1 MKKNDF
7 ISLRAERIYNAINNS
22 FEFPGK
28 AETLDVLARIKD
40 PLSLLEAI
48 TKLRSNN
55 AIIGLI
61 CDDLR
66 DLDQAVLHME
76 FDPETAPAAKKLQP
90 KFIDRLTAPMTA
102 LAAKKRQVKSVEL
115 PTVANSATVEPA
127 KETAKAETAKA
138 ETAKAETAKAETAK
152 AETAKAET
160 AKAETAKA
168 ETAKESAKESAKDG
182 AEATVAIIDEPAAKG
197 SDPLD
202 FDFMDDPKPAAEPAK
217 TEPAKAP
224 EADDTALKA
233 VTVDDIRA
241 LAIKAAK
248 AGKMAAVTTYLKAA
262 GVPKVQ
268 DLDPSKFADFI
279 SAMKKAGV

>member
-1 MKKNDF
+1 MKKSEF
-7 ISLRAERIYNAINNS
+7 ISLRAERIYNAIRNS

-28 AETLDVLARIKD
+28 AETLDVLSHIKD

-55 AIIGLI
+55 AIIGLV

-66 DLDQAVLHME
+66 DLDQAILHME
-76 FDPETAPAAKKLQP
+76 FDPETAPAV
-90 KFIDRLTAPMTA
+90 
-102 LAAKKRQVKSVEL
+102 KKRQAVKSVEL

-127 KETAKAETAKA
+127 KAEPAKAEPAKA
-138 ETAKAETAKAETAK
+138 EPAKAEPAKAEPAK
-152 AETAKAET
+152 AEPAKAE
-160 AKAETAKA
+160 
-168 ETAKESAKESAKDG
+168 G
-182 AEATVAIIDEPAAKG
+182 GLEATVAIIDEPAAAKG

-202 FDFMDDPKPAAEPAK
+202 FDFMDDPKPVAEPAK
-217 TEPAKAP
+217 TEPAKV
-224 EADDTALKA
+224 ETDLKA

-248 AGKMAAVTTYLKAA
+248 AGKMAAVTAYLKAA

-279 SAMKKAGV
+279 TAMKKAGV

>member
-1 MKKNDF
+1 MKKSEF
-7 ISLRAERIYNAINNS
+7 ILMRAERMYNAIMNSS

-48 TKLRSNN
+48 TKLRSGN
-55 AIIGLI
+55 AIVGLI

-66 DLDQAVLHME
+66 DLDQTVLHME
-76 FDPETAPAAKKLQP
+76 FDPETAP
-90 KFIDRLTAPMTA
+90 
-102 LAAKKRQVKSVEL
+102 AAKKRQVKSVEL

-127 KETAKAETAKA
+127 KTEPAKTEP
-138 ETAKAETAKAETAK
+138 
-152 AETAKAET
+152 
-160 AKAETAKA
+160 
-168 ETAKESAKESAKDG
+168 AKDG
-182 AEATVAIIDEPAAKG
+182 AEATVAIIDEPAAAKG

-202 FDFMDDPKPAAEPAK
+202 FDFADDPKPAAEPAK
-217 TEPAKAP
+217 TEPAKTEPAKTP
-224 EADDTALKA
+224 EADGTALKA

>member
-55 AIIGLI
+55 AIIGLV

-102 LAAKKRQVKSVEL
+102 LAAKKRQPKSVEL
-115 PTVANSATVEPA
+115 PTVANSATVEP
-127 KETAKAETAKA
+127 AKAETAKA

-160 AKAETAKA
+160 AK
-168 ETAKESAKESAKDG
+168 DG
-182 AEATVAIIDEPAAKG
+182 AEATVAIIDEPA
-197 SDPLD
+197 DPLD
-202 FDFMDDPKPAAEPAK
+202 FDFADDPKPAAEPAK
-217 TEPAKAP
+217 AEPAKAP
-224 EADDTALKA
+224 EADGTALKA

-268 DLDPSKFADFI
+268 DLDPSKFADFM
-279 SAMKKAGV
+279 ATMHKAGV

>member
-1 MKKNDF
+1 MKKSEF
-7 ISLRAERIYNAINNS
+7 ILMRAERMYNAIMNSS

-28 AETLDVLARIKD
+28 AETLDVLAKIKD

-48 TKLRSNN
+48 TKLRSGN
-55 AIIGLI
+55 AIVGLI

-66 DLDQAVLHME
+66 DLDQTVLHME
-76 FDPETAPAAKKLQP
+76 FDPETAP
-90 KFIDRLTAPMTA
+90 T
-102 LAAKKRQVKSVEL
+102 AKKRQTKSVEL
-115 PTVANSATVEPA
+115 PTVVNSATVEPA
-127 KETAKAETAKA
+127 KVEPAKVEPAKVEPAKVEPAKVEPAKVET
-138 ETAKAETAKAETAK
+138 
-152 AETAKAET
+152 
-160 AKAETAKA
+160 
-168 ETAKESAKESAKDG
+168 AKDG
-182 AEATVAIIDEPAAKG
+182 AEATVAIIDEPAAAKG

-202 FDFMDDPKPAAEPAK
+202 FDFADDPKPAAEPAK
-217 TEPAKAP
+217 TEPAAKAP
-224 EADDTALKA
+224 ETDETALKA

-268 DLDPSKFADFI
+268 DLDPAKFVDFI

>member
-1 MKKNDF
+1 MKKSEF

-28 AETLDVLARIKD
+28 AETLDVLSKIKD

-55 AIIGLI
+55 AIIGLV

-76 FDPETAPAAKKLQP
+76 FDPENAPAAKK
-90 KFIDRLTAPMTA
+90 
-102 LAAKKRQVKSVEL
+102 RQSKSVEL
-115 PTVANSATVEPA
+115 PTVANSATV
-127 KETAKAETAKA
+127 ETAKAETAKA
-138 ETAKAETAKAETAK
+138 ETAKAETAKT
-152 AETAKAET
+152 
-160 AKAETAKA
+160 ETAKA
-168 ETAKESAKESAKDG
+168 ETAKETAKDG
-182 AEATVAIIDEPAAKG
+182 AEATVAIIDEPAAAKG

-202 FDFMDDPKPAAEPAK
+202 FDFADDPKPAAEPAK
-217 TEPAKAP
+217 TGAAKPAKAEPAAKAEPVKAP
-224 EADDTALKA
+224 EADNTALKA

-268 DLDPSKFADFI
+268 DLDPSKFADFMT
-279 SAMKKAGV
+279 AMYKAGV

>member
-1 MKKNDF
+1 MKKSEF
-7 ISLRAERIYNAINNS
+7 ICMRAERMHNAIMNSS

-28 AETLDVLARIKD
+28 AETLDVLSRIKD

-48 TKLRSNN
+48 TKLRSGN
-55 AIIGLI
+55 AIVGLI

-66 DLDQAVLHME
+66 DLDQTVLHME
-76 FDPETAPAAKKLQP
+76 FDPESVP
-90 KFIDRLTAPMTA
+90 
-102 LAAKKRQVKSVEL
+102 AAKKRQAVKSVEL
-115 PTVANSATVEPA
+115 PTVVNSATVEPA
-127 KETAKAETAKA
+127 KTEPAKTEPAKTEPAKTEPAKAEPAKA
-138 ETAKAETAKAETAK
+138 EPAKAEP
-152 AETAKAET
+152 
-160 AKAETAKA
+160 
-168 ETAKESAKESAKDG
+168 AKDG
-182 AEATVAIIDEPAAKG
+182 AEATVAIIDEPAAAKG

-217 TEPAKAP
+217 TEPAAKAP
-224 EADDTALKA
+224 ETDETALKA

-268 DLDPSKFADFI
+268 DLDPSKFVDFI

>member
-1 MKKNDF
+1 MKKSEF

-28 AETLDVLARIKD
+28 AETLDVLSHIKD

-76 FDPETAPAAKKLQP
+76 FDPETAPAAKK
-90 KFIDRLTAPMTA
+90 
-102 LAAKKRQVKSVEL
+102 RQSKSVEL

-127 KETAKAETAKA
+127 KETAKVTAKA
-138 ETAKAETAKAETAK
+138 ETAK
-152 AETAKAET
+152 
-160 AKAETAKA
+160 
-168 ETAKESAKESAKDG
+168 DG
-182 AEATVAIIDEPAAKG
+182 AEATIAIIDEPAAKG

-202 FDFMDDPKPAAEPAK
+202 FDFADDPKPVAEPAAK
-217 TEPAKAP
+217 TEPAAKAP
-224 EADDTALKA
+224 ETEDTALKA
-233 VTVDDIRA
+233 VTVDDIRV

-268 DLDPSKFADFI
+268 DLDPSKFVDFMT
-279 SAMKKAGV
+279 AMKKAGV

>member
-1 MKKNDF
+1 MKKSEF

-28 AETLDVLARIKD
+28 AETLDVLSKIKD

-76 FDPETAPAAKKLQP
+76 FDPEAAPAAKK
-90 KFIDRLTAPMTA
+90 RA
-102 LAAKKRQVKSVEL
+102 VKSVEL

-127 KETAKAETAKA
+127 KEPAKAETAKA
-138 ETAKAETAKAETAK
+138 EMAKETAKETAKAETAK
-152 AETAKAET
+152 
-160 AKAETAKA
+160 
-168 ETAKESAKESAKDG
+168 DG
-182 AEATVAIIDEPAAKG
+182 LEATVAIIDEPAAAKG

-202 FDFMDDPKPAAEPAK
+202 FDFMDDPKPAAEPAAKAEPAK
-217 TEPAKAP
+217 TEPAAKAEPAKAP
-224 EADDTALKA
+224 ETDGTALKA

-268 DLDPSKFADFI
+268 DLDPSKFADFMT
-279 SAMKKAGV
+279 AMYKAGV

>member
-1 MKKNDF
+1 MKKNEF
-7 ISLRAERIYNAINNS
+7 ITLRAERIYNAIRSS

-55 AIIGLI
+55 AVIGLV

-115 PTVANSATVEPA
+115 PTVANSATVE
-127 KETAKAETAKA
+127 TAKAETAKA
-138 ETAKAETAKAETAK
+138 EM
-152 AETAKAET
+152 
-160 AKAETAKA
+160 
-168 ETAKESAKESAKDG
+168 AKESAKAESAKAEMAKESAKAETAKDG
-182 AEATVAIIDEPAAKG
+182 AEATVAIIDEPATAKG

-202 FDFMDDPKPAAEPAK
+202 FDFTDDPKPAAEPAK
-217 TEPAKAP
+217 AEPAAKTEPVKAP
-224 EADDTALKA
+224 EADDTTLKA

-279 SAMKKAGV
+279 AAMHKAGV

>member
-1 MKKNDF
+1 MKKSEF

-28 AETLDVLARIKD
+28 AETLDVVSRIKD

-55 AIIGLI
+55 AIIGLV

-76 FDPETAPAAKKLQP
+76 FDPETAPAAKK
-90 KFIDRLTAPMTA
+90 
-102 LAAKKRQVKSVEL
+102 RQSKSVEL
-115 PTVANSATVEPA
+115 PTVANSATV
-127 KETAKAETAKA
+127 ETAKAETAKA

-160 AKAETAKA
+160 AKTETAKAETAKA
-168 ETAKESAKESAKDG
+168 ETAKTETAKTETAKTETAKESAKETATDG
-182 AEATVAIIDEPAAKG
+182 AEATVAIIDEP
-197 SDPLD
+197 DPLD
-202 FDFMDDPKPAAEPAK
+202 FDFADDPKPDAEPAK
-217 TEPAKAP
+217 AEPAKEP
-224 EADDTALKA
+224 ETALKA

-268 DLDPSKFADFI
+268 DLDPSKFADFMA
-279 SAMKKAGV
+279 AMHKAGV

>member
-1 MKKNDF
+1 MKKNEF
-7 ISLRAERIYNAINNS
+7 ITLRAERIQNAIRNS

-28 AETLDVLARIKD
+28 AETLDVLSRVKD

-55 AIIGLI
+55 AIIGLV

-66 DLDQAVLHME
+66 DLDQAILHME
-76 FDPETAPAAKKLQP
+76 FDPETAPAV
-90 KFIDRLTAPMTA
+90 
-102 LAAKKRQVKSVEL
+102 KKRQTKSVEL
-115 PTVANSATVEPA
+115 PTIANSATV
-127 KETAKAETAKA
+127 
-138 ETAKAETAKAETAK
+138 
-152 AETAKAET
+152 
-160 AKAETAKA
+160 ETAKA
-168 ETAKESAKESAKDG
+168 ETAKETAKETATDG
-182 AEATVAIIDEPAAKG
+182 LEATVAIIDEPAAAKG

-217 TEPAKAP
+217 TEAAAKAP
-224 EADDTALKA
+224 ETDDTALKA

-248 AGKMAAVTTYLKAA
+248 VGKMAAVTAYLKAA

-279 SAMKKAGV
+279 TAMKKAGV

>member
-1 MKKNDF
+1 MKKSEF

-28 AETLDVLARIKD
+28 AETLDVLSKIKD

-55 AIIGLI
+55 VIIGLI

-76 FDPETAPAAKKLQP
+76 FDPETAPAAKK
-90 KFIDRLTAPMTA
+90 
-102 LAAKKRQVKSVEL
+102 RQTKSVEL
-115 PTVANSATVEPA
+115 PAVANSATVETAKAEPA
-127 KETAKAETAKA
+127 KAEPAKAEPAKAEPAKAETAKA
-138 ETAKAETAKAETAK
+138 EPAK
-152 AETAKAET
+152 
-160 AKAETAKA
+160 
-168 ETAKESAKESAKDG
+168 AKDG
-182 AEATVAIIDEPAAKG
+182 LEATVAIIDEPAAAKG

-202 FDFMDDPKPAAEPAK
+202 FDFMDDPKPVAEPAK
-217 TEPAKAP
+217 TEPAKV
-224 EADDTALKA
+224 ETDLKA

-279 SAMKKAGV
+279 TAMKKAGV

>member
-1 MKKNDF
+1 MKKNEF
-7 ISLRAERIYNAINNS
+7 ITLRAERIYNAINNS

-28 AETLDVLARIKD
+28 AETLDVLSRVKD

-55 AIIGLI
+55 AVIGLV

-66 DLDQAVLHME
+66 DLDQAILHME
-76 FDPETAPAAKKLQP
+76 FDPETAPAV
-90 KFIDRLTAPMTA
+90 
-102 LAAKKRQVKSVEL
+102 KKRQAVKSVEL

-127 KETAKAETAKA
+127 KETAKAEPAKA
-138 ETAKAETAKAETAK
+138 EPAKAEPAKAEPAK
-152 AETAKAET
+152 AE
-160 AKAETAKA
+160 
-168 ETAKESAKESAKDG
+168 G
-182 AEATVAIIDEPAAKG
+182 GLEATVAIIDEPAAAKG

-202 FDFMDDPKPAAEPAK
+202 FDFMDDPKPVAEPAK
-217 TEPAKAP
+217 TEPAKV
-224 EADDTALKA
+224 ETDLKA

-279 SAMKKAGV
+279 TAMKKAGV

>member
-1 MKKNDF
+1 MKKSEF

-28 AETLDVLARIKD
+28 AETLDVLAHIKD

-55 AIIGLI
+55 AVIGLV

-76 FDPETAPAAKKLQP
+76 FDPETAPAPAV
-90 KFIDRLTAPMTA
+90 
-102 LAAKKRQVKSVEL
+102 KKRQAVKSVEL
-115 PTVANSATVEPA
+115 PTVANSATVE
-127 KETAKAETAKA
+127 TAKAEPAKA
-138 ETAKAETAKAETAK
+138 EPAKAEPAKAEPAK
-152 AETAKAET
+152 AE
-160 AKAETAKA
+160 
-168 ETAKESAKESAKDG
+168 
-182 AEATVAIIDEPAAKG
+182 G

-202 FDFMDDPKPAAEPAK
+202 FDFADDPKPTTEPAK
-217 TEPAKAP
+217 TEAATKAP
-224 EADDTALKA
+224 ESDATTLKA
-233 VTVDDIRA
+233 VNVDDIRA

-248 AGKMAAVTTYLKAA
+248 AGKMAAVTAYLKAA

-268 DLDPSKFADFI
+268 DLDPAKFGDFI
-279 SAMKKAGV
+279 AAMHKAGV

>member
-1 MKKNDF
+1 MKKSEF

-28 AETLDVLARIKD
+28 AETLDVLSRVKD

-55 AIIGLI
+55 AIIGLV

-76 FDPETAPAAKKLQP
+76 FDPETAPAV
-90 KFIDRLTAPMTA
+90 
-102 LAAKKRQVKSVEL
+102 KKRQAVIKSVEL
-115 PTVANSATVEPA
+115 PTVEPA
-127 KETAKAETAKA
+127 KAEPAKAEPAKA
-138 ETAKAETAKAETAK
+138 EPAK
-152 AETAKAET
+152 
-160 AKAETAKA
+160 
-168 ETAKESAKESAKDG
+168 AKDG
-182 AEATVAIIDEPAAKG
+182 LEATVAIIDEPAAAKG

-202 FDFMDDPKPAAEPAK
+202 FDFMDDPKPVAEPAK
-217 TEPAKAP
+217 TEPAKTEPAKT
-224 EADDTALKA
+224 EATKTEPAKVETDLKA

-248 AGKMAAVTTYLKAA
+248 VGKMAAVTTYLKAA

-279 SAMKKAGV
+279 TAMKKAGV

>member
-1 MKKNDF
+1 MKKSEF

-28 AETLDVLARIKD
+28 AETLDVLSRIKD

-76 FDPETAPAAKKLQP
+76 FDPETAP
-90 KFIDRLTAPMTA
+90 T
-102 LAAKKRQVKSVEL
+102 AKKRQTKSVEL
-115 PTVANSATVEPA
+115 PTVANSATVETAKAETA

-138 ETAKAETAKAETAK
+138 ETAKETAKTEP
-152 AETAKAET
+152 
-160 AKAETAKA
+160 
-168 ETAKESAKESAKDG
+168 AKDG
-182 AEATVAIIDEPAAKG
+182 AEATVAIIDEPAAAKG

-217 TEPAKAP
+217 TEPVKAP

-279 SAMKKAGV
+279 TVMKKAGV

>member
-1 MKKNDF
+1 MKKSEF

-28 AETLDVLARIKD
+28 AETLDVLSRVKD

-55 AIIGLI
+55 AIIGLV

-76 FDPETAPAAKKLQP
+76 FDPETAPAV
-90 KFIDRLTAPMTA
+90 
-102 LAAKKRQVKSVEL
+102 KKRQAVIKSVEL

-127 KETAKAETAKA
+127 KAEPAKAEPAKA
-138 ETAKAETAKAETAK
+138 EPAKAEP
-152 AETAKAET
+152 
-160 AKAETAKA
+160 
-168 ETAKESAKESAKDG
+168 AKDG
-182 AEATVAIIDEPAAKG
+182 LEGLEATVAIIDEPA
-197 SDPLD
+197 DPLD

-217 TEPAKAP
+217 TEATKTEPAKV
-224 EADDTALKA
+224 ETDLKA

-248 AGKMAAVTTYLKAA
+248 VGKMAAVTTYLKAA

-279 SAMKKAGV
+279 TAMKKAGV

>member
-1 MKKNDF
+1 MKKSEF

-28 AETLDVLARIKD
+28 AETLDVLSKIKD

-55 AIIGLI
+55 AIIGLV

-76 FDPETAPAAKKLQP
+76 FDPETAPAAKK
-90 KFIDRLTAPMTA
+90 
-102 LAAKKRQVKSVEL
+102 RQSKSVEL
-115 PTVANSATVEPA
+115 PTVANSATVETAKTETAKTETA
-127 KETAKAETAKA
+127 KETAKTETAK
-138 ETAKAETAKAETAK
+138 T
-152 AETAKAET
+152 
-160 AKAETAKA
+160 
-168 ETAKESAKESAKDG
+168 ESAKTETAKDG
-182 AEATVAIIDEPAAKG
+182 AEATVAIIDEPAKTES

-202 FDFMDDPKPAAEPAK
+202 FDFADDPKPAAEPAK
-217 TEPAKAP
+217 VEPAKTKPAAKAEPAKAP
-224 EADDTALKA
+224 ETDDTALKA

-248 AGKMAAVTTYLKAA
+248 AGKWPPL
-262 GVPKVQ
+262 PH
-268 DLDPSKFADFI
+268 I
-279 SAMKKAGV
+279 

>member
-1 MKKNDF
+1 MKKSEF

-28 AETLDVLARIKD
+28 AETLDVLSRIKD

-55 AIIGLI
+55 AVIGLV

-76 FDPETAPAAKKLQP
+76 FDPETAPAAKK
-90 KFIDRLTAPMTA
+90 
-102 LAAKKRQVKSVEL
+102 RQVKSVEL
-115 PTVANSATVEPA
+115 PTVANSATVETAKEMAKEMAKETAKESA
-127 KETAKAETAKA
+127 KETAKAETAK
-138 ETAKAETAKAETAK
+138 ETAKA
-152 AETAKAET
+152 
-160 AKAETAKA
+160 
-168 ETAKESAKESAKDG
+168 KDG
-182 AEATVAIIDEPAAKG
+182 LEATVAIIDEPAAAKG

-202 FDFMDDPKPAAEPAK
+202 FDFADEPKPAAEPAK
-217 TEPAKAP
+217 TEPAAKAP
-224 EADDTALKA
+224 ETDDTALKV

>member
-1 MKKNDF
+1 MKKSEF
-7 ISLRAERIYNAINNS
+7 ILMRAERMHNAIMNSS

-28 AETLDVLARIKD
+28 AETLDVLAKIKD

-48 TKLRSNN
+48 TKLRSGN
-55 AIIGLI
+55 AIVGLI

-66 DLDQAVLHME
+66 DLDQTVLHME
-76 FDPETAPAAKKLQP
+76 FDPESVP
-90 KFIDRLTAPMTA
+90 
-102 LAAKKRQVKSVEL
+102 AAKKRQAVKSVEL
-115 PTVANSATVEPA
+115 PTVVNSATVEPA
-127 KETAKAETAKA
+127 KTEPAKTEP
-138 ETAKAETAKAETAK
+138 
-152 AETAKAET
+152 
-160 AKAETAKA
+160 
-168 ETAKESAKESAKDG
+168 AKE
-182 AEATVAIIDEPAAKG
+182 TVAIIDEPAAAKG

-217 TEPAKAP
+217 TEPAKTP
-224 EADDTALKA
+224 EADGTALKA

-248 AGKMAAVTTYLKAA
+248 AGKMAAVTSYLKAA

-279 SAMKKAGV
+279 TAMKKAGV

>member
-1 MKKNDF
+1 MKKSEF

-28 AETLDVLARIKD
+28 AETLGVLSRIKD

-76 FDPETAPAAKKLQP
+76 FDPETAPA
-90 KFIDRLTAPMTA
+90 T
-102 LAAKKRQVKSVEL
+102 KKRQAVKSVEL
-115 PTVANSATVEPA
+115 PTVANSATVETA
-127 KETAKAETAKA
+127 KET
-138 ETAKAETAKAETAK
+138 
-152 AETAKAET
+152 
-160 AKAETAKA
+160 
-168 ETAKESAKESAKDG
+168 AKDG
-182 AEATVAIIDEPAAKG
+182 AEATVAIIDEPAAAKG

-202 FDFMDDPKPAAEPAK
+202 FDFADDPKPAAEPTKAD
-217 TEPAKAP
+217 PAKV
-224 EADDTALKA
+224 ETDLKA

-248 AGKMAAVTTYLKAA
+248 AGKMAAVTSYLKAA

-279 SAMKKAGV
+279 AAMHKAGV

>member
-1 MKKNDF
+1 MKRRKNGETENMKKSEF

-55 AIIGLI
+55 AIIGLV

-76 FDPETAPAAKKLQP
+76 FDPETAPAAKK
-90 KFIDRLTAPMTA
+90 
-102 LAAKKRQVKSVEL
+102 RQVKSVEL

-127 KETAKAETAKA
+127 KAET
-138 ETAKAETAKAETAK
+138 
-152 AETAKAET
+152 
-160 AKAETAKA
+160 
-168 ETAKESAKESAKDG
+168 AKDG
-182 AEATVAIIDEPAAKG
+182 AEATVAIIDEPAKTES

-217 TEPAKAP
+217 AEPAKAP

-248 AGKMAAVTTYLKAA
+248 VGKMAAVTSYLKAA

-279 SAMKKAGV
+279 TAMKKAGV

>member
-1 MKKNDF
+1 MKKSEF

-28 AETLDVLARIKD
+28 AETLDVLSRIKD

-55 AIIGLI
+55 AVIGLV

-76 FDPETAPAAKKLQP
+76 FDPETAPAAKK
-90 KFIDRLTAPMTA
+90 
-102 LAAKKRQVKSVEL
+102 RQVKSVEL
-115 PTVANSATVEPA
+115 PTVANSATVES
-127 KETAKAETAKA
+127 AKAETAKA

-152 AETAKAET
+152 AETAKT
-160 AKAETAKA
+160 
-168 ETAKESAKESAKDG
+168 ETAKE
-182 AEATVAIIDEPAAKG
+182 TVAIIDEPAAKG

-202 FDFMDDPKPAAEPAK
+202 FDFADDPKPTAEPTK
-217 TEPAKAP
+217 TEPAAKAP
-224 EADDTALKA
+224 EAGDTALKA

-268 DLDPSKFADFI
+268 DLDPSKFADFMT
-279 SAMKKAGV
+279 AMHKAGV

>member
-28 AETLDVLARIKD
+28 AETLDVLSKIKD

-76 FDPETAPAAKKLQP
+76 FDPETAPV
-90 KFIDRLTAPMTA
+90 T
-102 LAAKKRQVKSVEL
+102 KKRQAVKSVEL
-115 PTVANSATVEPA
+115 PTVANSATVE
-127 KETAKAETAKA
+127 
-138 ETAKAETAKAETAK
+138 
-152 AETAKAET
+152 T

-168 ETAKESAKESAKDG
+168 ETAKETAKAKDG
-182 AEATVAIIDEPAAKG
+182 AEATVAIIDEPA
-197 SDPLD
+197 DPLD
-202 FDFMDDPKPAAEPAK
+202 FDFVDDPKPAAEPAK
-217 TEPAKAP
+217 TGAAKPAKTEPAKTEPAKAEPAKAEPAAKAP

-268 DLDPSKFADFI
+268 DLDPSKFADFMT
-279 SAMKKAGV
+279 AMYKAGV

>member
-1 MKKNDF
+1 MKKSEF
-7 ISLRAERIYNAINNS
+7 ILMRAERMHNAIMNSS

-28 AETLDVLARIKD
+28 AETLDVLAKIKD

-48 TKLRSNN
+48 TKLRSGN
-55 AIIGLI
+55 AIVGLI

-66 DLDQAVLHME
+66 DLDQTVLHME
-76 FDPETAPAAKKLQP
+76 FDPETAP
-90 KFIDRLTAPMTA
+90 
-102 LAAKKRQVKSVEL
+102 AAKKRQVKSVEL

-127 KETAKAETAKA
+127 KTEPAKTEPAKETAT
-138 ETAKAETAKAETAK
+138 
-152 AETAKAET
+152 
-160 AKAETAKA
+160 
-168 ETAKESAKESAKDG
+168 DG
-182 AEATVAIIDEPAAKG
+182 LEATVAIIDEPAAAKG

-217 TEPAKAP
+217 TEPAAKAP
-224 EADDTALKA
+224 ETDDTALKA

-279 SAMKKAGV
+279 TAMKKAGV

>member
-1 MKKNDF
+1 MKKSEF
-7 ISLRAERIYNAINNS
+7 ISLRAERIYNAIKNS

-28 AETLDVLARIKD
+28 AETLDVLSHIKD

-76 FDPETAPAAKKLQP
+76 FDPETAPV
-90 KFIDRLTAPMTA
+90 T
-102 LAAKKRQVKSVEL
+102 KKRQAVKSVEL
-115 PTVANSATVEPA
+115 PTVANSATV
-127 KETAKAETAKA
+127 ETAKAETAKA

-152 AETAKAET
+152 AETAK
-160 AKAETAKA
+160 
-168 ETAKESAKESAKDG
+168 DG
-182 AEATVAIIDEPAAKG
+182 LEATVAIIDEPAAAKG

-202 FDFMDDPKPAAEPAK
+202 FDFMDDPKPAAEPAAKAEPAK
-217 TEPAKAP
+217 TEPAAKAEPAKAP
-224 EADDTALKA
+224 ETDGTALKA

-268 DLDPSKFADFI
+268 DLDPSKFADFMT
-279 SAMKKAGV
+279 AMYKAGV

>member
-1 MKKNDF
+1 MKKSEF

-28 AETLDVLARIKD
+28 AETLDVLSRIKD

-55 AIIGLI
+55 AIIGLV

-90 KFIDRLTAPMTA
+90 KFIDRLSAPMTA
-102 LAAKKRQVKSVEL
+102 PAAKKRQVKSVEL
-115 PTVANSATVEPA
+115 PTVANSATVE
-127 KETAKAETAKA
+127 
-138 ETAKAETAKAETAK
+138 
-152 AETAKAET
+152 
-160 AKAETAKA
+160 
-168 ETAKESAKESAKDG
+168 TAKESAKAETAKDG
-182 AEATVAIIDEPAAKG
+182 AEATVAIIDEPAAAKG

-202 FDFMDDPKPAAEPAK
+202 FDFMDDPKPA
-217 TEPAKAP
+217 TEPAKAEP
-224 EADDTALKA
+224 AKAPDTDDTALKA

-268 DLDPSKFADFI
+268 DLDPSKFADFMA
-279 SAMKKAGV
+279 AMHKAGV

>member
-1 MKKNDF
+1 MQNMKKSEF

-28 AETLDVLARIKD
+28 AETLDVLSHIKD

-55 AIIGLI
+55 AIIGLV

-76 FDPETAPAAKKLQP
+76 FDPETAPAV
-90 KFIDRLTAPMTA
+90 
-102 LAAKKRQVKSVEL
+102 KKRQAVIKSVEL
-115 PTVANSATVEPA
+115 PTVANSATVE
-127 KETAKAETAKA
+127 TAKAEPAKA
-138 ETAKAETAKAETAK
+138 EPAKAEPAKAEPAK
-152 AETAKAET
+152 AEPAKAEP
-160 AKAETAKA
+160 
-168 ETAKESAKESAKDG
+168 AKDG
-182 AEATVAIIDEPAAKG
+182 PEATVAIVDEPAAKG

-202 FDFMDDPKPAAEPAK
+202 FDFADDPKPTAEPTK
-217 TEPAKAP
+217 TEPAKV
-224 EADDTALKA
+224 ETDLKA

-248 AGKMAAVTTYLKAA
+248 VGKMAAVTAYLKAA

-279 SAMKKAGV
+279 TAMKKAGV

>member
-1 MKKNDF
+1 MKKSEF

-55 AIIGLI
+55 AIIGLV

-76 FDPETAPAAKKLQP
+76 FDPETAPAAKK
-90 KFIDRLTAPMTA
+90 
-102 LAAKKRQVKSVEL
+102 RQVKSVEL
-115 PTVANSATVEPA
+115 PTVANSATVE
-127 KETAKAETAKA
+127 
-138 ETAKAETAKAETAK
+138 
-152 AETAKAET
+152 
-160 AKAETAKA
+160 TAKA
-168 ETAKESAKESAKDG
+168 ETAKETAADG
-182 AEATVAIIDEPAAKG
+182 LEATVAIIDEPA
-197 SDPLD
+197 DPLD
-202 FDFMDDPKPAAEPAK
+202 FDFADDPKPAAEPAK
-217 TEPAKAP
+217 TEPVKAP
-224 EADDTALKA
+224 DTDDTALKA

-248 AGKMAAVTTYLKAA
+248 VGKMAAVTSYLKAA

-279 SAMKKAGV
+279 TAMKKAGV

>member
-1 MKKNDF
+1 MKKSEF

-28 AETLDVLARIKD
+28 AETLDVLSKIKD

-55 AIIGLI
+55 AIIGLV

-76 FDPETAPAAKKLQP
+76 FDPETAPAAKK
-90 KFIDRLTAPMTA
+90 
-102 LAAKKRQVKSVEL
+102 RQTKSVEL
-115 PTVANSATVEPA
+115 PTVADSATV
-127 KETAKAETAKA
+127 ETAKAETAKA

-160 AKAETAKA
+160 AKAETA
-168 ETAKESAKESAKDG
+168 TDG
-182 AEATVAIIDEPAAKG
+182 LEATVAIIDEPAAAKG

-217 TEPAKAP
+217 TEPAKTEPAKTEP
-224 EADDTALKA
+224 AKAEPAKVETALKA

-248 AGKMAAVTTYLKAA
+248 AGKMAAVTAYLKAA

-279 SAMKKAGV
+279 TTMKKAGV

>member
-1 MKKNDF
+1 MKKSEF

-28 AETLDVLARIKD
+28 AETLDVLSRIKD

-127 KETAKAETAKA
+127 KAETAKA

-152 AETAKAET
+152 AETAKTEP
-160 AKAETAKA
+160 
-168 ETAKESAKESAKDG
+168 AKDG
-182 AEATVAIIDEPAAKG
+182 AEATVAIIDEPAKTES

-202 FDFMDDPKPAAEPAK
+202 FDFADDPKPAAEPAK
-217 TEPAKAP
+217 AEPTKEP
-224 EADDTALKA
+224 ETALKA

-248 AGKMAAVTTYLKAA
+248 VGKMAAVTSYLKAA

-279 SAMKKAGV
+279 TAMKKAGV

>member
-1 MKKNDF
+1 MQNMKKSEF

-28 AETLDVLARIKD
+28 AETLDVLSRVKD

-55 AIIGLI
+55 AIIGLV

-76 FDPETAPAAKKLQP
+76 FDPETAPAV
-90 KFIDRLTAPMTA
+90 
-102 LAAKKRQVKSVEL
+102 KKRQAKSVEL

-127 KETAKAETAKA
+127 KETAK
-138 ETAKAETAKAETAK
+138 
-152 AETAKAET
+152 
-160 AKAETAKA
+160 
-168 ETAKESAKESAKDG
+168 DG
-182 AEATVAIIDEPAAKG
+182 LEATVAIVDEPAAKG

-202 FDFMDDPKPAAEPAK
+202 FDFADDPKPTAEPAK
-217 TEPAKAP
+217 TEATKTEPAKV
-224 EADDTALKA
+224 EADLKA

-279 SAMKKAGV
+279 TAMKKAGV